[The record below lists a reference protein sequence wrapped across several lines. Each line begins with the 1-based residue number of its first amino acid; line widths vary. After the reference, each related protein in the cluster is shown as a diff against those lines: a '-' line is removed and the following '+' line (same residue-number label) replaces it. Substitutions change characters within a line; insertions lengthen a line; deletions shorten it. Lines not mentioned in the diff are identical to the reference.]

1 MECPKATYFNCFTA
15 SSSMA
20 SKSAFS
26 TSRGRSA
33 RVSYKFLTQS
43 SPSLP
48 LILMFSKSSE
58 TKYLEKVHLGI
69 RLKMTLIKRNKNAVP
84 GNGQVLTFA
93 ARLLSEVSL
102 GLRARPTQ
110 SPLRTNKSI
119 KHHLKTKQEHLT
131 FHLSLDKK

>member
-1 MECPKATYFNCFTA
+1 
-15 SSSMA
+15 MA

-48 LILMFSKSSE
+48 LILMFSKSIE

-69 RLKMTLIKRNKNAVP
+69 RLKMTLIKRNKKAVP

-102 GLRARPTQ
+102 GAQ
-110 SPLRTNKSI
+110 SKANSVATA
-119 KHHLKTKQEHLT
+119 HKQEYKT
-131 FHLSLDKK
+131 PPQDKTRTLNISSKLG